1 MAEYQLKNQELTLKI
16 SSKGAEMKSLKDNK
30 TNQEYLW
37 HGTSL
42 KVFRHKVFLPVL
54 LSASLKHLPILQ
66 EK

>member
-37 HGTSL
+37 HGDSAYWGRTHRFY
-42 KVFRHKVFLPVL
+42 FRL
-54 LSASLKHLPILQ
+54 
-66 EK
+66 

>member
-37 HGTSL
+37 HGDSISDCR
-42 KVFRHKVFLPVL
+42 K
-54 LSASLKHLPILQ
+54 LQ
-66 EK
+66 RKRVCI